1 MNDGYLSNPDEI
13 HEGLWVDDD
22 VDKWVKIARA
32 LKEAD
37 KTDCFYYQQ
46 AEKIVGKEKLGSCSM
61 DEFRMAGTELG
72 LDLREGLGSMDLD
85 NLSRAFR
92 RTS

>member
-61 DEFRMAGTELG
+61 DEFRWQAQSWAWTCVRGWGRWTWTTSRVRSVGT
-72 LDLREGLGSMDLD
+72 S
-85 NLSRAFR
+85 
-92 RTS
+92 

>member
-1 MNDGYLSNPDEI
+1 MPKNQGATQVNDGYLSNPDEI
-13 HEGLWVDDD
+13 HEGMWVDDD

-46 AEKIVGKEKLGSCSM
+46 AEKLVGKKKL
-61 DEFRMAGTELG
+61 EELLNG
-72 LDLREGLGSMDLD
+72 
-85 NLSRAFR
+85 
-92 RTS
+92 

>member
-1 MNDGYLSNPDEI
+1 MNESYLSNPDGI

-46 AEKIVGKEKLGSCSM
+46 AEKMVGKKKL
-61 DEFRMAGTELG
+61 EEL
-72 LDLREGLGSMDLD
+72 LDG
-85 NLSRAFR
+85 
-92 RTS
+92 